1 MENMES
7 QLNQPKSVPESEIE
21 EKFVRGGGPG
31 GQNVNK
37 LATKVEL
44 RWNIDTSAAF
54 SPEEKGKI
62 KEALKNRVNK
72 LGELVITSQEERAQ
86 AQNRERAM
94 EVLQTLVAQAL
105 IPEKERVPTKPTKG
119 SKERRLQEKREQGE
133 KRKERGWKPEE

>member
-1 MENMES
+1 MES
-7 QLNQPKSVPESEIE
+7 KFNQSKSVPENEIE

-44 RWNIDTSAAF
+44 RWNIDGSAAF
-54 SPEEKGKI
+54 SPEEKEKI
-62 KEALKNRVNK
+62 KETLKNRVNK
-72 LGELVITSQEERAQ
+72 QGELVITSQEERAQ

-94 EVLQTLVAQAL
+94 EVLQTLVARSL
-105 IPEKERVPTKPTKG
+105 EPEKERVPTKPTAG

-133 KRKERGWKPEE
+133 KRKDRSWKSEE

>member
-1 MENMES
+1 MES
-7 QLNQPKSVPESEIE
+7 QFNAPKSVPENEIQ

-44 RWNIDTSAAF
+44 RWHVDSSAVF
-54 SPEEKGKI
+54 LPEEKERI

-72 LGELVITSQEERAQ
+72 QGELVITSQEERAQ

-94 EVLQTLVAQAL
+94 EILQTLVARAL
-105 IPEKERVPTKPTKG
+105 EPEKERIATKPTAG
-119 SKERRLQEKREQGE
+119 SKERRLQEKREQGK
-133 KRKERGWKPEE
+133 KREERSWRPEE